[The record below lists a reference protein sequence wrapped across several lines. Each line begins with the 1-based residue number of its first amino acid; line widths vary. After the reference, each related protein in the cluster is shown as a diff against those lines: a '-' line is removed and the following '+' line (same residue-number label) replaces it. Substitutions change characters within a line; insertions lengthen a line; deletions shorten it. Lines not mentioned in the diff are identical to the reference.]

1 LCCCGILCV
10 HCYGDIIFVNAF
22 NHVVDSLNRQSCY
35 VVLSLLHSSNA
46 NLCTAFSV
54 IKFSLPDY
62 YFCGQQKKNGIWI
75 INGSRWQPF
84 FWIMRN
90 LLSSFMFCAYGELCF
105 FGVEDLQLAARN
117 VLFGIHK
124 SQSTVVSRL
133 ALHEVLRGTGV
144 KVFVQTK

>member
-1 LCCCGILCV
+1 
-10 HCYGDIIFVNAF
+10 
-22 NHVVDSLNRQSCY
+22 
-35 VVLSLLHSSNA
+35 
-46 NLCTAFSV
+46 
-54 IKFSLPDY
+54 
-62 YFCGQQKKNGIWI
+62 
-75 INGSRWQPF
+75 
-84 FWIMRN
+84 
-90 LLSSFMFCAYGELCF
+90 MFCAYGELCF